1 MSEKSVKKQLKASFY
16 SKNRLALGVAVFA
29 ALLHGTLSLILSWII
44 QQLIDTAS
52 GVEGALSLGM
62 LSVIT
67 AGFVGLC
74 VAVLMLSYVSEPR
87 FIARATRQY
96 KDLAFDKLTQKSVSS
111 FRDENTATYLS
122 ALTNDAGSIEE
133 DYLAQR
139 LSLITKAV
147 KFIGALV
154 IMLYCSPVMT
164 LVAVAL
170 TALPFA
176 ASLPAGNNVRKAE
189 KRISDRNRDFTAT
202 LTDCLAGF
210 SVVKTFRAEKEIF
223 GLFAESNRALEKEKF
238 NKRRLKIIVG
248 MIGSVTGV
256 IAQLG
261 VFIFGVYL
269 VLSDSGMT
277 TGTIFM
283 FVNLM
288 NFMIEPLSQL
298 PTLLASGKAAL
309 GLVGKLAD
317 ALEKSHAPDGK
328 IKIGGVKNNIAL
340 ENVRFGYEDGKDV
353 LKGVSA
359 VFEAGK
365 AYAVVGASGSGKSTL
380 LNLLTA
386 ASADYRGKITLDGT
400 DIRDISAESLYGA
413 VSLIQQNVFV
423 FNASVRDNITMFKNF
438 TQADI
443 DEAARRA
450 QLAELVNERGDEYL
464 CGENG
469 KGLSG
474 GEKQRVSIAR
484 SLLKKSSVLLADE
497 ATAALDAKTAAEV
510 TYSILS
516 LDGITR
522 IVVTHAIEETLLRR
536 FDGILVMKDGKVG
549 EFGTFDN
556 LMKEKGYFYAL
567 FTVTG
572 TSRR

>member
-1 MSEKSVKKQLKASFY
+1 MSEKSVKKQLTESFY
-16 SKNRLALGVAVFA
+16 AKNRFAFGVAVFA
-29 ALLHGTLSLILSWII
+29 ALLHGTLNLILSWII

-52 GVEGALSLGM
+52 GVEGALSLTT
-62 LSVIT
+62 LSGIT

-74 VAVLMLSYVSEPR
+74 AAVLMLSYVSEPR
-87 FIARATRQY
+87 FIARAMRQY
-96 KDLAFDKLTQKSVSS
+96 KDFAFGKLTQKSVAS
-111 FRDENTATYLS
+111 FRDESTATYLS
-122 ALTNDAGSIEE
+122 ALTNDAGSIEA
-133 DYLAQR
+133 DYLAQQ

-147 KFIGALV
+147 TFIGALAV
-154 IMLYCSPVMT
+154 MLYYSPVMT

-176 ASLPAGNNVRKAE
+176 ASLLAGNKVQKAE

-223 GLFAESNRALEKEKF
+223 GLFAESNRALEKGKF
-238 NKRRLKIIVG
+238 GKRRLKIIVG

-269 VLSDSGMT
+269 VLSGSGMT
-277 TGTIFM
+277 AGTIIM

-288 NFMIEPLSQL
+288 NFMIEPVSQL
-298 PTLLASGKAAL
+298 PTLLASRKAAL

-317 ALEKSHAPDGK
+317 ALEKSPAPDGK
-328 IKIGGVKNNIAL
+328 IKIGDVKNNIAL
-340 ENVRFGYEDGKDV
+340 ENVCFGYEDGKDV

-386 ASADYRGKITLDGT
+386 ASTDYRGKITLDGT
-400 DIRDISAESLYGA
+400 EIRDISAESLYGA

-438 TQADI
+438 PQEDI

-450 QLAELVNERGDEYL
+450 QLAELAKERGDEYL

-510 TYSILS
+510 TSAVLS

-522 IVVTHAIEETLLRR
+522 IVVTHALEETLLRR
-536 FDGILVMKDGKVG
+536 FDGILVLKDGKVG
-549 EFGTFDN
+549 EFGTFDD

-572 TSRR
+572 TERR